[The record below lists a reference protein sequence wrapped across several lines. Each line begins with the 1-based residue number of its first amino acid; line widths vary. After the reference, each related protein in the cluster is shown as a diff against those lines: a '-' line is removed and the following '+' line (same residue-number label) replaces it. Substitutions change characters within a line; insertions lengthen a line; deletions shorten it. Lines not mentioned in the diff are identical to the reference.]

1 MQRVQ
6 RHMAIRTII
15 MGLFLTFLP
24 MITPAADRLADSAQ
38 TDLKSKVSQLIEQLN
53 AETRKQRALAQKELL
68 RLGPGVL
75 PLLPP
80 PELTPNAEV
89 RDAVGRI
96 RGALERRQA
105 LDSVRPSRITFE
117 GTVAVD
123 EFLRAISQQTG
134 NRLDFARLP
143 VETQRLRLTTAYKQQ
158 PFWEVIDDL
167 GGRANLT
174 YDRQSVSDRLKLISS
189 QDADQTAEIAV
200 AYSGPFRIAVTSAR
214 LRGAANIDSVRI
226 ARLNYQLTAEPR
238 LRPLFLKYRGRD
250 FSAASATGHRF
261 GPFSPDAR
269 LEIPLGEGGRQL
281 TLHSDFKVPATLKP
295 QTINFRGRMT
305 MTTAAGTERIIFTRL
320 RQAQGV
326 ARRRG
331 GVTLKLQQVSFQG
344 GPDEGWQ
351 ARIRVAV
358 SYDTGGRAF
367 ESHRTWV
374 FHNHVYLLAKDGRRV
389 KRDSAFHTALE
400 RDGAVSVEYKFR
412 NLGGDLDNYR
422 FVYVAPTLIVDVP
435 IEFNIK
441 NIPVSQTSPE
451 RKQP

>member
-1 MQRVQ
+1 MQRAQ

-15 MGLFLTFLP
+15 MGLFLIFLP
-24 MITPAADRLADSAQ
+24 MITPAADRLAESAQ

-68 RLGPGVL
+68 RLGLGVL

-117 GTVAVD
+117 ETVAVD
-123 EFLRAISQQTG
+123 EFLRAVSQQTG
-134 NRLDFARLP
+134 NRLDFASLP

-158 PFWEVIDDL
+158 PFWGVIDDL
-167 GGRANLT
+167 GDRANLT

-200 AYSGPFRIAVTSAR
+200 AYSDPFRIAITSAR
-214 LRGAANIDSVRI
+214 LRGAANLDSVKI
-226 ARLNYQLTAEPR
+226 ARLNFQLTAEPR
-238 LRPLFLKYRGRD
+238 LRPLFLKYRGSD

-261 GPFSPDAR
+261 GPFSPNAR

-281 TLHSDFKVPATLKP
+281 TLHSDFKVPTTLKP
-295 QTINFRGRMT
+295 QTIDFRGRMT

-320 RQAQGV
+320 RQ
-326 ARRRG
+326 
-331 GVTLKLQQVSFQG
+331 VSFQG
-344 GPDEGWQ
+344 SPDEGWQ

-374 FHNHVYLLAKDGRRV
+374 FHNQVYLLAKDGHRV
-389 KRDSAFHTALE
+389 ERDSAFHTALE

-422 FVYVAPTLIVDVP
+422 FVYVAPTLIIDVP
-435 IEFNIK
+435 IEFNIE
-441 NIPVSQTSPE
+441 NIPVSQTSLE